1 MSLRQRPF
9 PCAALLA
16 LALGAVLGCAA
27 GRGSKAAAPQT
38 RGVPIEELPARQRG
52 ALEAWREG
60 EESWLERRAAIVAD
74 PELADFLVDN
84 LIVVLVR
91 SYDAGQFP
99 GEGPPRT
106 AHERARAELVRQ
118 GERAAPVLAEM
129 LVVGDGVVA
138 YLAGEV
144 LARIEGPLG
153 APPVSERLAGA
164 GMEGRRRAAE
174 LLERL
179 PSAGAAEG
187 EVLARLGAVLAGDPE
202 WIVRAQAAR
211 ALGVR
216 AARGA
221 PPASREPCRLVLVA
235 ALGDADEAVRTDAA
249 RALGLLGDP
258 RAVPSL
264 VQRLDRALRSGD
276 PDPKELRALQGAL
289 RSLTGEPR
297 DRDAAGWRLWM
308 DRNAERLRG

>member
-1 MSLRQRPF
+1 MSPCDRLF
-9 PCAALLA
+9 PRATLLA
-16 LALGAVLGCAA
+16 LALGLVLGCGA
-27 GRGSKAAAPQT
+27 GRGSSAAAPER
-38 RGVPIEELPARQRG
+38 RGVPLEELPARQRA
-52 ALEAWREG
+52 ALEAWRAG
-60 EESWLERRAAIVAD
+60 EETWLVRRAAIVAD

-106 AHERARAELVRQ
+106 PHERARAELVRL
-118 GERAAPVLAEM
+118 GERSAPVLAEM

-153 APPVSERLAGA
+153 APPVSERLAA
-164 GMEGRRRAAE
+164 PGMEGRRRAAE

-179 PSAGAAEG
+179 PSAGAAEA

-211 ALGVR
+211 ALGAR

-221 PPASREPCRLVLVA
+221 PPASREPCRQALIA
-235 ALGDADEAVRTDAA
+235 ALGDDDVAVRTDAT
-249 RALGLLGDP
+249 RALGLLGDL
-258 RAVPSL
+258 RAVPGL
-264 VQRLDRALRSGD
+264 VLRLDRALRGGD

-289 RSLTGEPR
+289 RALTGETR

-308 DRNAERLRG
+308 DRHAERLRG